1 LTWLVCSRHWPVC
14 VSLLDSADAE
24 EESEETS
31 PFPGL
36 DRKKAHLDAC
46 RPLPPVLVS
55 RLKEYFDVEWTHH
68 STAIEGNTLT
78 LQETLVVL
86 KHGITIGGKSLR
98 EHLEVVDHQ
107 KAIDFVESL
116 ARVRRPVTE
125 EDLMGIH
132 RLVLA
137 GIEDTMAGQYRA
149 GQVRIAGSRY
159 LPPPPQEVPRRMK
172 EFLAWLEYA
181 EVPDLH
187 PVFVAAK
194 AHLELV
200 TIHPFVDGN
209 GRTARLLQNL
219 LLMRRGFPP
228 AVIRVE
234 ERAEYY
240 QALEQVQMG
249 EGEEVFILQVARAV
263 DRSLDVY
270 LEAVG
275 TEASWQE

>member
-1 LTWLVCSRHWPVC
+1 MDLPEPSPN
-14 VSLLDSADAE
+14 VSLLESTGAD
-24 EESEETS
+24 EESEEIS
-31 PFPGL
+31 PFLDL
-36 DRKKAHLDAC
+36 DRKKARLDAR
-46 RPLPPVLVS
+46 RPLPPAIVS

-86 KHGITIGGKSLR
+86 KHGLTIGGKSLR
-98 EHLEVVDHQ
+98 EHLEVVDHK

-116 ARVRRPVTE
+116 AAVRRPLTE
-125 EDLMGIH
+125 EDLKAIH

-137 GIEDTMAGQYRA
+137 GVEDALAGQYR
-149 GQVRIAGSRY
+149 GVQVRLAGSRY

-172 EFLAWLEYA
+172 EFVAWLEYA

-240 QALEQVQMG
+240 RALEQAQMG
-249 EGEEVFILQVARAV
+249 AGEEEFIHQVARAV

-275 TEASWQE
+275 EAPTGS